1 MRVIRT
7 VAEMQEIRRCI
18 SGSVGLVATLGGIHR
33 GHTRHLQ
40 VLRPQC
46 DVLIGSL
53 FLNPTQVFENDDFFD
68 YPPDEAFDIA
78 NY

>member
-33 GHTRHLQ
+33 GHTRHLH
-40 VLRPQC
+40 VLRPPC
-46 DVLIGSL
+46 YVLLGSL
-53 FLNPTQVFENDDFFD
+53 FLNSTQVVSTDGFFD
-68 YPPDEAFDIA
+68 YHPE
-78 NY
+78 

>member
-46 DVLIGSL
+46 DVLIGS
-53 FLNPTQVFENDDFFD
+53 
-68 YPPDEAFDIA
+68 
-78 NY
+78 